1 MVGTR
6 LVRLIEK
13 HADELAIGLT
23 AKLRK
28 SELTSDFRK
37 IPPEELRST
46 TAELYRNLGEW
57 LLKKTPKDIEQHFGS
72 IARHRA
78 AEGIRLPQ
86 FVWAVIVSR
95 NHLHQFLLG
104 HAFADSIFELYSELE
119 LQQLLNQFFERATYY
134 GVVAYEEAR
143 RRDRA
148 EATAASPRQIRRA
161 GRLRRVFSH
170 MRV

>member
-1 MVGTR
+1 MIGTR
-6 LVRLIEK
+6 LVHLIER

-23 AKLRK
+23 AKLRQ

-37 IPPEELRST
+37 IPPEELKKT

-57 LLKKTPKDIEQHFGS
+57 LLKKTDKDIEQHFVS
-72 IARHRA
+72 IAQYRA

-86 FVWAVIVSR
+86 FVWAVVISR

-119 LQQLLNQFFERATYY
+119 LQQLLSQFFEHAIYNA
-134 GVVAYEEAR
+134 VVAYEEAGSL
-143 RRDRA
+143 RA
-148 EATAASPRQIRRA
+148 KTSAASER
-161 GRLRRVFSH
+161 
-170 MRV
+170 

>member
-1 MVGTR
+1 MIGTR
-6 LVRLIEK
+6 LVHLIER

-23 AKLRK
+23 AKLRQ

-37 IPPEELRST
+37 IPPEELQKT

-57 LLKKTPKDIEQHFGS
+57 LLKKTDKDIEQHFVS
-72 IARHRA
+72 IAQYRA

-86 FVWAVIVSR
+86 FVWAVVITR

-119 LQQLLNQFFERATYY
+119 LQQLLSQFFEHAVYY
-134 GVVAYEEAR
+134 AVVGYEEAASA
-143 RRDRA
+143 RA
-148 EATAASPRQIRRA
+148 KASAASGRRIRHA
-161 GRLRRVFSH
+161 SRVRKIWSQL
-170 MRV
+170 